1 MSPPVGP
8 TGAIL
13 SCTGEEG
20 DAVVE
25 PPKFRVAASMTW
37 SATRLAFSGDD
48 SFDADSRRRAA
59 AASFEWR
66 VLDGLTLTA
75 GAGAAIDGRLTVD
88 GVRSDL
94 RAGPLGTLGV
104 AYRIVEGEGW
114 VPFVLAGGTLS
125 ASSVP
130 THTRFDDGR
139 SEHARLSAIDMRA
152 SITVGEV
159 FANTLVPYVVAR
171 GFGGP
176 IFWTRDEADVLGTDK
191 FHYQLGGGLLVT
203 AGWLDAYLELV
214 PLGERAA
221 IFGAGTTF

>member
-1 MSPPVGP
+1 M
-8 TGAIL
+8 L

-20 DAVVE
+20 HEAPE
-25 PPKFRVAASMTW
+25 PPQFRVAASMTW

-48 SFDADSRRRAA
+48 SFDADSARRAT

-66 VLDGLTLTA
+66 ALDGLTLTA
-75 GAGAAIDGRLTVD
+75 GVGAAIDGRLTVD

-94 RAGPLGTLGV
+94 GAGPLGTVGV
-104 AYRIVEGEGW
+104 AYRIVDGEGW

-125 ASSVP
+125 ASSVG
-130 THTRFDDGR
+130 THTRFFDGR
-139 SEHARLSAIDMRA
+139 TEDARLTAVDMRA

-159 FANTLVPYVVAR
+159 FANALVPYVTAR

-176 IFWTRDEADVLGTDK
+176 IFWTRDGADVVGSDK
-191 FHYQLGGGLLVT
+191 FHYQLGAGLLVT
-203 AGWLDAYLELV
+203 AGWFDAYLELV